1 MEWSAPLPKRPQM
14 GQNDKFC
21 KYQKEVRQTMK
32 YSNAKPEYKAIKV
45 LGIDLAKQSFQLHGV
60 DEKGHVV
67 LKKKIARKQLSA
79 FIANLPPCL
88 IGLEACGGAHHWVRT
103 FTGLGHH
110 VKMIAPQFVKPYV
123 KSNKN
128 DAVDAEAICEA
139 VQRPNMRFVPV
150 KNIVQQDIQSLH
162 RIRSQRVARRTA
174 HANQIRGLLLE
185 YGIVIPKGINYIR
198 KAIPEILED
207 AENSLSAMFRE
218 LLSELHEELVHLDD
232 KITSLDEKLD
242 NIAAQHEDCRRLLTI
257 PGVGVLTAT
266 ALIAAIGDI
275 SVFKNGR
282 ELAAWLGLVPRQH
295 STGGKATLLGISKR
309 GDNYLR
315 TLLIHGGRAV
325 VRIAHKHQDKRN
337 QWVEDIKQR
346 RGENI
351 SNVAVANKNARIAW
365 ALLSKKEDYRAVAA
379 S

>member
-1 MEWSAPLPKRPQM
+1 
-14 GQNDKFC
+14 
-21 KYQKEVRQTMK
+21 MK

-218 LLSELHEELVHLDD
+218 LLSELHEELVHIDD